1 MTANKIRFQHTNA
14 LKFNYFTVDRDCQK
28 GQIIISYYEVEGIE
42 KRKTTEEI
50 QSDKKRHLQ
59 TLRDLRARRTE
70 KLKDDRS

>member
-1 MTANKIRFQHTNA
+1 M
-14 LKFNYFTVDRDCQK
+14 YV
-28 GQIIISYYEVEGIE
+28 SYYEVEGIE

-59 TLRDLRARRTE
+59 MLCDLRVRRTE